1 MVHNPVVVAALS
13 AALLAPLAAGMYSS
27 NSPVLQLT
35 SKNFAEKILK
45 SNHASVVEFYAP
57 WCGHCKNLKPA
68 YEKAAENMKGLAQV
82 AAIDCDEDANK
93 RTCSEYGVQGFPT
106 IKVFK
111 PGKSGKPAIQDYQGP
126 RTAKG
131 IVDFLIEQIP
141 NHVTR
146 INSKTV
152 EGFLKE
158 NNETAKAILFTK
170 KGVATPLYK
179 ALAVDLLG
187 SVKFAQV
194 RDKET
199 EVLELFGISKL
210 PTFLVLPG
218 GTAEGIIYDGEMKKE
233 GMLKFVSKFAKTSAG
248 KPAAQAEEAESSS
261 TSTSSSAPPPRPTFD
276 STIPEAPSLEDFAA
290 TCGSK
295 ICILVVVP
303 DGAPELTAPEKTN
316 YYVNHIK
323 QTFPFFQV
331 QLSKLS
337 VEFVKGFGLEKSDK
351 VQMRALSAKRGWYV
365 GYDGDSASDEAMKDW
380 IDKVKMGE
388 IKKTKIPVFEREE
401 VVTPPEPVKD
411 APAPEEPA
419 KEAPKEEEPPKEA
432 PKHEEL

>member
-1 MVHNPVVVAALS
+1 
-13 AALLAPLAAGMYSS
+13 MYSS

-68 YEKAAENMKGLAQV
+68 YEKAAENMNGLAQV
-82 AAIDCDEDANK
+82 AAIDCDDDANK
-93 RTCSEYGVQGFPT
+93 RTCSEYGIQGFPT

-111 PGKSGKPAIQDYQGP
+111 PGKNGKPSIQDYQGQ

-131 IVDFLIEQIP
+131 IVDFLVEQIP

-146 INSKTV
+146 VNSKTV
-152 EGFLKE
+152 DGFLNEK
-158 NNETAKAILFTK
+158 NETAKAILFTT

-179 ALAVDLLG
+179 ALAVDFLG
-187 SVKFAQV
+187 SVTFAQV

-199 EVLELFGISKL
+199 EVLKLFGVEKV

-218 GTAEGIIYDGEMKKE
+218 GTAEGVVYDGEMKKE
-233 GMLKFVSKFAKTSAG
+233 AMLKFVGKFAEPATG
-248 KPAAQAEEAESSS
+248 KPVAKDEKKAESSS
-261 TSTSSSAPPPRPTFD
+261 TSSSSAPPPPPRPTFD
-276 STIPEAPSLEDFAA
+276 PTIPEAPSLEAFAA
-290 TCGSK
+290 TCGNK
-295 ICILVVVP
+295 ICVLVVTP
-303 DGAPELTAPEKTN
+303 DSAHTLTAQEKTN
-316 YYVNHIK
+316 FYINHAR

-331 QLSKLS
+331 QGSKLS
-337 VEFVKGFGLEKSDK
+337 PEFMKGFALDK
-351 VQMRALSAKRGWYV
+351 TDRVQLRALSAKRGWYV
-365 GYDGDSASDEAMKDW
+365 EYDGDSTSDEELKIW
-380 IDKVKMGE
+380 IDKIKMGE
-388 IKKTKIPVFEREE
+388 IRKIKIPPFEKEE
-401 VVTPPEPVKD
+401 SATSPEPVKD

-419 KEAPKEEEPPKEA
+419 KEVPKEEEPAKEVPKEEEPVKEA

>member
-1 MVHNPVVVAALS
+1 MVHNPVILAALS
-13 AALLAPLAAGMYSS
+13 AALLAPLASGMYSS

-93 RTCSEYGVQGFPT
+93 RTCSEYGIQGFPT

-111 PGKSGKPAIQDYQGP
+111 PGKSGKPSVLDYQGQ

-141 NHVTR
+141 NHVAR
-146 INSKTV
+146 VNSKTV
-152 EGFLKE
+152 DGFLQEK
-158 NNETAKAILFTK
+158 NETAKAILFTT

-179 ALAVDLLG
+179 ALAIDFFG
-187 SVKFAQV
+187 SVTFAQV

-199 EVLELFGISKL
+199 EVLKLFGVEKV

-218 GTAEGIIYDGEMKKE
+218 GTAEGVVYDGEMKKDA
-233 GMLKFVSKFAKTSAG
+233 MLKFVGKFAEPATG
-248 KPAAQAEEAESSS
+248 KPAAKDEKAESSS
-261 TSTSSSAPPPRPTFD
+261 SSSAPPPPPRPTFD
-276 STIPEAPSLEDFAA
+276 STIPEAPSLETFAA
-290 TCGSK
+290 TCGNK
-295 ICILVVVP
+295 ICVLIVTP
-303 DGAPELTAPEKTN
+303 DNAPALAAPEKAN
-316 YYVNHIK
+316 FYVNHVK

-331 QLSKLS
+331 QGSKLS
-337 VEFVKGFGLEKSDK
+337 PEFMKGFGLDK
-351 VQMRALSAKRGWYV
+351 TDQIQVRALSAKRGWYV
-365 GYDGDSASDEAMKDW
+365 EYNGDSSSDEELKAW
-380 IDKVKMGE
+380 IDKIKMGE
-388 IKKTKIPVFEREE
+388 IKKTKIPQFEKE
-401 VVTPPEPVKD
+401 PEPAKD
-411 APAPEEPA
+411 APAPEEPV
-419 KEAPKEEEPPKEA
+419 KEAPKEA
-432 PKHEEL
+432 PEHEEL